1 MPLWFPAI
9 RAVFARRGIRLPQPY
24 PHTARTLLGSALA
37 ALISGTVI
45 GILYLLYSLACLT
58 VDMTLQAAGYISRT
72 TSEIVAEVSGDQDTS
87 LKAGEETPENH
98 TEDAVSAGRKPLG
111 EESRTENLP
120 RKAGILPDDAV
131 PLEMRASLKYR
142 ELPYP
147 EYRNLPFSEAVR
159 QVDFA
164 LVQTILRLNIERGRI
179 VLLTSEYRE
188 HNSESYQH
196 QRIRIFLPP
205 VAEDAAEGVRPSDQ
219 TSGTPPLPRRVA
231 VDAVAEFVGTLEENL
246 DAWASRG
253 ILSERPGKITLS
265 VGSVVTHEIWLDVTD
280 KRFSPAP
287 AMALQHPP
295 RLTIVMNDLG
305 DDLSVTESLLA
316 LPIPVTFA
324 VLPSSAFAR
333 ETAEAAWQAG
343 CEVLIHQP
351 MQSTQWPYVKAGSD
365 ELTVD
370 MSGETVATVLRNAQE
385 KIPHASGL
393 NNRMGSRL
401 SGDRKATARIVRQI
415 AAAGLYLLD
424 DMARQDSLL
433 YPEARG
439 LGLPAWKQD
448 IALDDGHPLE
458 LVVLATLKKAEQLAV
473 RQGYAVVTGRP
484 YPETLEALRRWANE
498 RDTAV
503 EVVPLRSL
511 PLADG
516 PLQLS
521 GTDSAADS

>member
-1 MPLWFPAI
+1 M
-9 RAVFARRGIRLPQPY
+9 
-24 PHTARTLLGSALA
+24 
-37 ALISGTVI
+37 
-45 GILYLLYSLACLT
+45 
-58 VDMTLQAAGYISRT
+58 
-72 TSEIVAEVSGDQDTS
+72 
-87 LKAGEETPENH
+87 
-98 TEDAVSAGRKPLG
+98 
-111 EESRTENLP
+111 
-120 RKAGILPDDAV
+120 
-131 PLEMRASLKYR
+131 
-142 ELPYP
+142 
-147 EYRNLPFSEAVR
+147 
-159 QVDFA
+159 DFA

-393 NNRMGSRL
+393 NNRMGVASER
-401 SGDRKATARIVRQI
+401 R
-415 AAAGLYLLD
+415 
-424 DMARQDSLL
+424 
-433 YPEARG
+433 PES
-439 LGLPAWKQD
+439 D
-448 IALDDGHPLE
+448 
-458 LVVLATLKKAEQLAV
+458 
-473 RQGYAVVTGRP
+473 
-484 YPETLEALRRWANE
+484 
-498 RDTAV
+498 
-503 EVVPLRSL
+503 
-511 PLADG
+511 
-516 PLQLS
+516 
-521 GTDSAADS
+521 GTDCSGRSRRRASICWTTWLGRTRCCILKRVAWGCRRGNRILRWMTGTRRSWSSLRP